1 MPQPRSFH
9 DRLFDLLAQLRRAW
23 PAGGWSW
30 DNRFM
35 CVASTISIE
44 TTAKARVAASIALPH
59 AWTERTLAQAP
70 LEVRQIAELTGGVRE
85 NQLVLASPAM
95 GDIFAWGLWWP
106 WRDGNTVSMRVGL
119 GGNTNPRLEM
129 RLSETFGAWM

>member
-1 MPQPRSFH
+1 MPQSSSSH
-9 DRLFDLLAQLRRAW
+9 DRLFELLSQLRKAW
-23 PAGGWSW
+23 PGGGWSW

-35 CVASTISIE
+35 CVASTIPSE

-59 AWTERTLAQAP
+59 AWTERTLPQAP
-70 LEVRQIAELTGGVRE
+70 IEVRQIAEITGGVRE

-106 WRDGNTVSMRVGL
+106 WRDGNTVSMRVGI
-119 GGNTNPRLEM
+119 GGNSGPRLEM
-129 RLSETFGAWM
+129 RLSETFNALM